1 METFRDRL
9 EFLFG
14 KDAGPTKISKEIGM
28 AYAGFSRVWYDGGIP
43 KAETLLKIKEVTNC
57 NLDWLLTGEGEP
69 FPAPPQE
76 MSLADN
82 LARTGERGEVHPQ
95 EAVEEKVSLSDRF
108 GLWLS
113 FYPFSQED
121 YLAAAESWLTDA
133 GLSLDDTARR
143 AALQWA
149 QMRGSRSGRTAYQ
162 FACDWAGRLPHE
174 REVD

>member
-1 METFRDRL
+1 M
-9 EFLFG
+9 
-14 KDAGPTKISKEIGM
+14 
-28 AYAGFSRVWYDGGIP
+28 
-43 KAETLLKIKEVTNC
+43 
-57 NLDWLLTGEGEP
+57 
-69 FPAPPQE
+69 
-76 MSLADN
+76 
-82 LARTGERGEVHPQ
+82 HPQ

-121 YLAAAESWLTDA
+121 YLAAAESWLADA
-133 GLSLDDTARR
+133 GLPLDDTARR
-143 AALQWA
+143 AALQWS